1 MGEQFEDKNKENKN
15 NEYHFTGEQL
25 NQVSQDAA
33 AQSTASENPAGQ
45 SRTAQNG
52 AAQSQT
58 APNSADTDHNRN
70 TTQNSTYYETYRS
83 TGAQNQGGQNAG
95 MNNGTGY
102 GGGSVHVK
110 KAKKPMTTGK
120 KWAAVVSMA
129 VVFGLIAGGMMFGV
143 NTLGNYIT
151 GNNRATNTQLAQ
163 TQTTGSSSESDT
175 SSESGSGTVASVA
188 ENAMP
193 SLVTISTMS
202 VEEMRNFFGGT
213 QQYEVQGAGTGV
225 IVGQNDTELL
235 IATNNHVV
243 EGATSLSVGFI
254 DEQSVE
260 GQVKGTDVDN
270 DLAVVAVKLS
280 DIPEDTMNQIKVA
293 TIGDSDELKLG
304 DQVVAIGNAL
314 GYGQSVTSGYVSA
327 LDRDLTLTD
336 ESGNTIT
343 STGLI
348 QTDAAINSGNSGGAL
363 LNMKGEL
370 IGINEAKSSST
381 SSGAS
386 VDNIGFAIPIDK
398 AQSSLQEMMNLETRE
413 KVDASQAS
421 YMGIQGQ
428 DVSSEASQLYGV
440 PEGAVVVEVVKGSP
454 AEKAGIQQGDIITEL
469 DGRTVSSMS
478 QLQDTLQYYAAGE
491 KVDVV
496 VQRSGDNGYEAQTL
510 SITLG
515 SAADAQK

>member
-1 MGEQFEDKNKENKN
+1 MSEQFYDDNNKENKN

-25 NQVSQDAA
+25 NQVSQDATS
-33 AQSTASENPAGQ
+33 QNTASENGAGQ
-45 SRTAQNG
+45 SSTAQNSAGTSQNNQEKG
-52 AAQSQT
+52 AAY
-58 APNSADTDHNRN
+58 
-70 TTQNSTYYETYRS
+70 QNSTYYGTY
-83 TGAQNQGGQNAG
+83 QNAGGQNPG
-95 MNNGTGY
+95 SQNNGIHNTGFHS
-102 GGGSVHVK
+102 GASGHAK
-110 KAKKPMTTGK
+110 KTKKPMTTGK

-129 VVFGLIAGGMMFGV
+129 LVFGLIAGGTMFGV
-143 NTLGNYIT
+143 NSLGSYIT
-151 GNNRATNTQLAQ
+151 GNGRGSNAQLAQ
-163 TQTTGSSSESDT
+163 TQTTGSGGSESDS
-175 SSESGSGTVASVA
+175 SSESGTGTVASVA

-225 IVGQNDTELL
+225 IVGQNDKELL

-280 DIPEDTMNQIKVA
+280 DIPDDTMNQIKVA
-293 TIGDSDELKLG
+293 TVGDSDDLKLG

-381 SSGAS
+381 STGAS

-398 AQSSLQEMMNLETRE
+398 AQSSLQEMMNLETRD

-428 DVSSEASQLYGV
+428 DVSTEASELYGV
-440 PEGAVVVEVVKGSP
+440 PEGAVVVKVVDGSP
-454 AEKAGIQQGDIITEL
+454 ADKAGIKQGDIITEL

>member
-1 MGEQFEDKNKENKN
+1 MSEQFYDDNNKENKN

-25 NQVSQDAA
+25 NQVSQNAA
-33 AQSTASENPAGQ
+33 SQNTASENGAGQ
-45 SRTAQNG
+45 GSTAQNSAGTSQNNQEKG
-52 AAQSQT
+52 AAY
-58 APNSADTDHNRN
+58 
-70 TTQNSTYYETYRS
+70 QNSTYYGTY
-83 TGAQNQGGQNAG
+83 QNAGGQNPG
-95 MNNGTGY
+95 SHNNGIHNSSSY
-102 GGGSVHVK
+102 GGASGHTK

-129 VVFGLIAGGMMFGV
+129 LVFGLIAGGTMFGV
-143 NTLGNYIT
+143 NSLGSYIT
-151 GNNRATNTQLAQ
+151 GNGRGSNAQLAQ
-163 TQTTGSSSESDT
+163 TQTTGSGGSESDS
-175 SSESGSGTVASVA
+175 SSESGTGTVASVA

-225 IVGQNDTELL
+225 IVGQNDKELL

-280 DIPEDTMNQIKVA
+280 DIPDDTMNQIKVA
-293 TIGDSDELKLG
+293 TVGDSDDLKLG

-314 GYGQSVTSGYVSA
+314 GYGQSVT
-327 LDRDLTLTD
+327 RD

-381 SSGAS
+381 STGAS

-428 DVSSEASQLYGV
+428 DVSTEASELYGV
-440 PEGAVVVEVVKGSP
+440 PEGAVVVEVVQGSP
-454 AEKAGIQQGDIITEL
+454 ADKAGIQQGDIITEL
-469 DGRTVSSMS
+469 DRIHFSTMRQVR
-478 QLQDTLQYYAAGE
+478 Q
-491 KVDVV
+491 
-496 VQRSGDNGYEAQTL
+496 
-510 SITLG
+510 
-515 SAADAQK
+515 